1 MEKNSDKYKPAL
13 NYDWLTRF
21 YDPLIQ
27 WTLREETFKSQLI
40 RQAQI
45 QTDHHV
51 LDLACGTATL
61 TILIKNRFPEA
72 TVIGLDGDPKVLEI
86 ARAKLAKEQLDIP
99 LDLGMSF
106 DLPYTNNSF
115 DRVLSSLFFHH
126 LTRENKSRTLA
137 EVHRVLK
144 PGGEIHIA
152 DWGRPRSALMR
163 TAFFLVQMLDG
174 FATTKDNADG
184 LIPQLLLESGF
195 IEVSETVQY
204 PTLFG
209 PLSLYSARKPD

>member
-1 MEKNSDKYKPAL
+1 
-13 NYDWLTRF
+13 
-21 YDPLIQ
+21 
-27 WTLREETFKSQLI
+27 
-40 RQAQI
+40 
-45 QTDHHV
+45 
-51 LDLACGTATL
+51 
-61 TILIKNRFPEA
+61 
-72 TVIGLDGDPKVLEI
+72 
-86 ARAKLAKEQLDIP
+86 
-99 LDLGMSF
+99 
-106 DLPYTNNSF
+106 
-115 DRVLSSLFFHH
+115 VLSSLFFHH

-195 IEVSETVQY
+195 I
-204 PTLFG
+204 
-209 PLSLYSARKPD
+209 